1 MYSVP
6 FSVQLTVFLTSLG
19 VGFLLGIGYDVFR
32 AVRLAAGGGRAV
44 TVAADVL
51 YCLVCGAATF
61 LFLMA
66 ANKGEVRGYAI
77 GGEVLGGA
85 FYYVALGPP
94 AKRAGEKAAALLR
107 RSVALVVRAI
117 TAPFCLL
124 RRGLSAVGE
133 KTRKKLAKSRKN
145 EQKIRKKLLPKIRL
159 YVYNLFGTFFH

>member
-6 FSVQLTVFLTSLG
+6 GSVQLTVFLTSLG

-44 TVAADVL
+44 TAAADVL

-66 ANKGEVRGYAI
+66 ANKGEVRGYALV
-77 GGEVLGGA
+77 GELLGAA

-107 RSVALVVRAI
+107 RSFGLLARALA
-117 TAPFCLL
+117 APFRLL
-124 RRGLSAVGE
+124 RRGVCAVSE
-133 KTRKKLAKSRKN
+133 KTRKNLAKTRKN
-145 EQKIRKKLLPKIRL
+145 EQKIRKKLLPKIKL